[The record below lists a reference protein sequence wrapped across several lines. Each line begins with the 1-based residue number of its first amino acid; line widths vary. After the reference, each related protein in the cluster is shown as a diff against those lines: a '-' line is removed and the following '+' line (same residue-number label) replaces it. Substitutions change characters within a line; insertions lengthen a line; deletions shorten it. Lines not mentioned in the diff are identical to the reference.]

1 MNTQTINDLIKKGGD
16 NDTAITGS
24 GQTPLNYGALRKLV
38 HRTVSSLRKMGV
50 NRNDRVAIVLPN
62 GPEMAA
68 TFISVAAGA
77 TAAPL
82 NPITVEKNLAFIFKT
97 LMQEFFWLRKV
108 VKAKLYTLLIVLMF
122 QFMRS

>member
-82 NPITVEKNLAFIFKT
+82 NPNYRRE
-97 LMQEFFWLRKV
+97 EFSFYL
-108 VKAKLYTLLIVLMF
+108 
-122 QFMRS
+122 